1 MKFKTLLSLSELF
14 WNIFK
19 DILVLLFLAIF
30 VLVSRVVMIFMRL
43 INKILKV
50 TGIKKRL
57 MQ

>member
-50 TGIKKRL
+50 TSIKKRL

>member
-30 VLVSRVVMIFMRL
+30 VFVSRVVMIFLRL
-43 INKILKV
+43 INKILKI
-50 TGIKKRL
+50 TGVKKRL

>member
-30 VLVSRVVMIFMRL
+30 VFVEGRDDFSE
-43 INKILKV
+43 IN
-50 TGIKKRL
+50 
-57 MQ
+57 Q

>member
-1 MKFKTLLSLSELF
+1 MKFKTLFSLSELF

-30 VLVSRVVMIFMRL
+30 VFVSRVVMIFLRL
-43 INKILKV
+43 INKILKI
-50 TGIKKRL
+50 TGVKKRL